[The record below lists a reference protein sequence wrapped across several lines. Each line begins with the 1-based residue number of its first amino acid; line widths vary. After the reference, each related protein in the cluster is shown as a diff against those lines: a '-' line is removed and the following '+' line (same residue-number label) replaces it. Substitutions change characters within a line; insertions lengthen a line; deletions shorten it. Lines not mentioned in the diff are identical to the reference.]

1 MKLVWSNPLKLN
13 VVGAGRPYGYLAKYL
28 LETQKKHEVKFISGY
43 DLVNKMYGG
52 STPPP
57 ESLEQGSLSDIIASL
72 DEDLHC
78 DVFLGTGCASLAQM
92 QRMRIGI
99 ECPRDHIVGVTGAEY
114 TPKIITTWF
123 NSHFKHANDILTEEY
138 GAMRIFKQAI
148 DPFLMWRD
156 IFEQKWSDLLIVPSE
171 ACAETYEKVD
181 YCKGKTRVAGFGV
194 DTNIFK
200 PPEIFK
206 VDDGPR
212 FLYSGGNWIRKGLQ
226 YLVKAWNQLKPKG
239 YLTILSVDPHQFPML
254 PRTAFQGWVPDEQ
267 VPKYYQVNHVYCSPS
282 LEEGQAL
289 AVLEA
294 MASGLAIIAT
304 RESGAPI
311 EDGKEGLIIPA
322 RSPEKIR
329 DALQYFQDNPNEIDR
344 MGKNALQKAQTLT
357 WQKFGERVIE
367 ICEEAASK

>member
-13 VVGAGRPYGYLAKYL
+13 VVGAGRPYGYLANYL
-28 LETQKKHEVKFISGY
+28 LEAQKKHEVKFISGY

-72 DEDLHC
+72 DEDLYC
-78 DVFLGTGCASLAQM
+78 DVFLGTGCASLDQIRAL
-92 QRMRIGI
+92 RVGLNCNR
-99 ECPRDHIVGVTGAEY
+99 EHITGQGDR

-138 GAMRIFKQAI
+138 GTLRIFKQAI

-156 IFEQKWSDLLIVPSE
+156 VFEQKWSDLLIVPSE

-200 PPEIFK
+200 PILKTSGAE
-206 VDDGPR
+206 GPR

-226 YLVKAWNQLKPKG
+226 YLVKAWTQLNPKLG
-239 YLTILSVDPHQFPML
+239 YLTVLSVDPSHFPML

-357 WQKFGERVIE
+357 WQKFGERVLE
-367 ICEEAASK
+367 ICEEAGSR